1 MMLARLEDFCDAEVP
16 QIADAIG
23 QDFWNE
29 ATLVER
35 RNIAEFL
42 VAKVTLYVDRFELE
56 IKADGISAFKDQID
70 HEMKEESAKTN
81 VASSQKS
88 CPMASAICGT
98 SASQKSSSLASII
111 GVRRIEDNTVN
122 TARSSSFALM

>member
-1 MMLARLEDFCDAEVP
+1 MMLARLEDFCEAEVP

-23 QDFWNE
+23 QDFWDE

-42 VAKVTLYVDRFELE
+42 VDRVTLFVDRFELE

-70 HEMKEESAKTN
+70 HEMKEESAKTEMLPSGN
-81 VASSQKS
+81 VLVSVPFDLQVRGNGKCLVLPDGAVADRPYASPLP
-88 CPMASAICGT
+88 CADDERAC
-98 SASQKSSSLASII
+98 
-111 GVRRIEDNTVN
+111 D
-122 TARSSSFALM
+122 